1 MTTTETGPSAAGV
14 EPPMVSGGDGDAGHL
29 DELREDP
36 IALMRR
42 VRDECGD
49 VGRFRL
55 GQRDVVLFSGAD
67 ANEFYFRA
75 PEETLDQAEAYPFM
89 TPIFGPGVVF
99 DAPPERRRE
108 MLHNQ
113 SLRDKFMRGHAAT
126 IAGEIDRMVAGW
138 GERGEIDLLDWFA
151 ELTIYTSSACL
162 VGRKFRDELD
172 GRFAA
177 LYHDLERGTD
187 AIAYVDPYAPIESF
201 RRRDQARV
209 DLVALVQAIMDR
221 RTAAAHEAAGA
232 GEGEPGGAAADR
244 DLLDVLMSV
253 RNDDGSPRF
262 LADEVTGMFISM
274 MFAGHHT
281 TSGTAAWTLIELLR
295 HPDELAAVV
304 SELDDLYADGSEVS
318 YQALREIP
326 RLESAIKEALRL
338 HPPLILV
345 LRVAKQDLSY
355 GGFAIRSG
363 DLVGATPAISNRI
376 AEDFGDPDDF
386 VPSRYLDPR
395 AEDRA
400 NPWTWIPFGA
410 GRHRCVGAPF
420 AMMQLKAIFSVLLR
434 EWEFELAQPADSY
447 RNDHSKMV
455 VQLQQPCAVR
465 YRGRGAAAD
474 DTAIGDGAADGRDAA
489 AGGVAAG
496 DDETGH
502 PGAVTVRTYRV
513 VVDRDLCQGH
523 TVCQSEAPAV
533 FSVSKKGEL
542 TVLDDQPPDDE
553 RAAVER
559 AIRECPT
566 HALRIIET

>member
-1 MTTTETGPSAAGV
+1 
-14 EPPMVSGGDGDAGHL
+14 
-29 DELREDP
+29 
-36 IALMRR
+36 
-42 VRDECGD
+42 
-49 VGRFRL
+49 
-55 GQRDVVLFSGAD
+55 
-67 ANEFYFRA
+67 
-75 PEETLDQAEAYPFM
+75 M

-126 IAGEIDRMVAGW
+126 IASEIDRMVAGW

-187 AIAYVDPYAPIESF
+187 ALAYVDPYAPIESF

-209 DLVALVQAIMDR
+209 DLVALVQGIMDR
-221 RTAAAHEAAGA
+221 RAAAGDAKGPDGA
-232 GEGEPGGAAADR
+232 PER

-295 HPDELAAVV
+295 HPDELSVVV

-355 GGFAIRSG
+355 GGFVIRAG

-386 VPSRYLDPR
+386 VPARYLDPR

-434 EWEFELAQPADSY
+434 EWEFELAQPGDSY

-455 VQLQQPCAVR
+455 VQLRQPCAVR
-465 YRGRGAAAD
+465 YRRRRGAVGGDDAADRGAAA
-474 DTAIGDGAADGRDAA
+474 GDAVAGTDG
-489 AGGVAAG
+489 AGGVGAA
-496 DDETGH
+496 
-502 PGAVTVRTYRV
+502 PARTYRV

-523 TVCQSEAPAV
+523 AVCQSEAPAV

-542 TVLDDQPPDDE
+542 TVLDDQPADGE

-559 AIRECPT
+559 AVRECPT
-566 HALRIIET
+566 HALRIVETATRGMDQRGS